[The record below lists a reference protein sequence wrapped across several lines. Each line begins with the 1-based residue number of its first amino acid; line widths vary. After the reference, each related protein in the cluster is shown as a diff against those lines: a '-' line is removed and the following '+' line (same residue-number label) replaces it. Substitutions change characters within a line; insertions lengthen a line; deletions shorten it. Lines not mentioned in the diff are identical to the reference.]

1 MGEETKMIELEVLV
15 EVNSTYE
22 QALDALKHLDLVQE
36 SFTEDIYYIDPLR
49 GTLQPKDFRL
59 RASFRL
65 RNKGNKSFMT
75 YKDDYF
81 QGDTWLYSDEQE
93 TEIGDFATAQEILK
107 KLGFEKMVVL
117 KNLKRIYHY
126 DSYEVVLESV
136 ENLGNFL
143 EVELKRRISEEDV
156 ISEKE
161 KIQAFIDSLR
171 VNCSPELNCGKPEL
185 YLRRNMQI

>member
-1 MGEETKMIELEVLV
+1 MIELEILV
-15 EVNSTYE
+15 EITSSYE

-36 SFTEDIYYIDPLR
+36 SITEDIYYIDPLR
-49 GTLQPKDFRL
+49 ETLQPKDFRL
-59 RASFRL
+59 KASFRL
-65 RNKGNKSFMT
+65 RNKGNKCFIT
-75 YKDDYF
+75 YKDDHF

-93 TEIGDFATAQEILK
+93 TEIGDFVTAQEILK

-126 DSYEVVLESV
+126 ESYEVVLERV

-143 EVELKRRISEEDV
+143 EVELKKRISEGDV

-161 KIQAFIDSLR
+161 KIQVFINSLKL
-171 VNCSPELNCGKPEL
+171 NCSPELNCGKPEL
-185 YLRRNMQI
+185 YLRRNL